1 MKTEDLLPYAL
12 WLAAG
17 VLSLVLAR
25 RSQIDTW
32 AEQNPRL
39 AGALKLLR
47 SLGLDPWMLVQG
59 LALLVRGRLPVKL
72 QAEKIVAAEG
82 VRVSPEVLMEVAKQ
96 SSPPPPPD
104 DGPPTKKP
112 GSFPPVVGMLL
123 IAGSV
128 AFGVVVS
135 ACSPAATPEARGAEA
150 AQMAPLAYNAAAV
163 SVQALITVH
172 TAWMDAVAASGD
184 VAAAQAVAP
193 TAKRV
198 TAALESASAALVR
211 ARQYL
216 ETGESEAKVRQQIR
230 EAVGFADLAVELL
243 AAAGRP
249 LPDKALDALAFLR
262 GLLGTGGGK

>member
-1 MKTEDLLPYAL
+1 MKVEDFLPYVL

-72 QAEKIVAAEG
+72 QAEKIVTADG

-96 SSPPPPPD
+96 SVAPPPD
-104 DGPPTKKP
+104 NGPPTKKP

-123 IAGSV
+123 LAGSV
-128 AFGVVVS
+128 AFGLVVT

-150 AQMAPLAYNAAAV
+150 AQMTPLAYNAAAV